1 MQVVQAPVIWL
12 QVMQG
17 DEQVIV
23 VLLEDDVLK
32 LDTNIEFKTLIPAI
46 MLDMREELR
55 DWY

>member
-32 LDTNIEFKTLIPAI
+32 LDTNIEFETLIPAI
-46 MLDMREELR
+46 MLDIREELR
-55 DWY
+55 D